1 MRDIGDHKKRT
12 TPYHPSANGQV
23 ERINRTLLQM
33 IRCTLKEGQT
43 NWDSRLQMLVA
54 AVRSSVNSLTGFT
67 PNLLMLGRE
76 VIQPLQLMTGV
87 GDPNTSIH
95 IFVDRTQKEMQEA
108 HELARQSLK
117 MQQQRQK
124 REYDIHARPSK
135 YEVGDVVL
143 LMNSGRKVGQS
154 KKLAPLWKGPFV
166 VVKVLTPVLCR
177 IASSK
182 KDWVVHNDRLRT
194 CNNDPLPL

>member
-1 MRDIGDHKKRT
+1 
-12 TPYHPSANGQV
+12 
-23 ERINRTLLQM
+23 
-33 IRCTLKEGQT
+33 
-43 NWDSRLQMLVA
+43 MLMA
-54 AVRSSVNSLTGFT
+54 AVRSSVNSSTGFT

-76 VIQPLQLMTGV
+76 VLQPLQLMTGV
-87 GDPNTSIH
+87 GEPNTSIH
-95 IFVDRTQKEMQEA
+95 IFVDRIQKEMQEA
-108 HELARQSLK
+108 HELARQSLQ

-166 VVKVLTPVLCR
+166 VVQVLTPVLCR
-177 IASSK
+177 IVSSK

-194 CNNDPLPL
+194 CNNDPLPLWVRRKRHTIRDVPESQEKFPLSVLSDIPESAFIKTTSVLHMPETR